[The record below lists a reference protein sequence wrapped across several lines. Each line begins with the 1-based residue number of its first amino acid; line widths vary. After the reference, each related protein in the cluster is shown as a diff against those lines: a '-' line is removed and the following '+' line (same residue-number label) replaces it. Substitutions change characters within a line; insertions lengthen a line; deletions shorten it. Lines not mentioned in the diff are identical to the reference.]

1 MENCLNSLAN
11 ETWKTGK
18 IGQFLYGNIFG
29 TVVCN
34 IIADHHKFF
43 YIFMLLVVG
52 NAGELGVGIKIGTPK
67 SHKKR
72 IIREY
77 TQASVKGMG

>member
-1 MENCLNSLAN
+1 
-11 ETWKTGK
+11 
-18 IGQFLYGNIFG
+18 
-29 TVVCN
+29 
-34 IIADHHKFF
+34 
-43 YIFMLLVVG
+43 MLLVVG